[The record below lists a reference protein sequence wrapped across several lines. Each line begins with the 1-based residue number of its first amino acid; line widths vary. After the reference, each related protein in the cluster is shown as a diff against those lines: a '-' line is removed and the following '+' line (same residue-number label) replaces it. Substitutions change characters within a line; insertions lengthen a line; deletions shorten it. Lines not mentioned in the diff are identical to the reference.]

1 MHRRG
6 LTLPAQNLEHFNA
19 ASADEAHRTLLSCL
33 HSARWARRVADHRP
47 YPDLGALLAAAD
59 EAAYDLGPEDLAEA
73 LAGESLPALPEHLYS
88 AAHLALSAAHAA
100 YESRFG
106 HLFVICL
113 DGVPA
118 DEALDR
124 LLAAV
129 RSRLANDPEEERVAT
144 AEELRRLAR
153 ERLVRAALGESGPR
167 ARTSPA
173 RPRQAR
179 RTARPGS
186 RL

>member
-1 MHRRG
+1 M
-6 LTLPAQNLEHFNA
+6 
-19 ASADEAHRTLLSCL
+19 
-33 HSARWARRVADHRP
+33 
-47 YPDLGALLAAAD
+47 
-59 EAAYDLGPEDLAEA
+59 
-73 LAGESLPALPEHLYS
+73 
-88 AAHLALSAAHAA
+88 
-100 YESRFG
+100 
-106 HLFVICL
+106 FVISL
-113 DGVPA
+113 DGVPP

-129 RSRLANDPEEERVAT
+129 RSRLANDPEEERVVT

-153 ERLVRAALGESGPR
+153 ERLVRAALGEGGPR

-173 RPRQAR
+173 RVRQAR